1 MQFMLRPMNFHMPTD
16 EEIHTAFAQGEAAV
30 MALFHDVAGQ
40 VTALAQQLAKQGA
53 LLQEL
58 QARLAK
64 SSRNSSKPPSSDGY
78 GKVKRTES
86 LRKSGDKPNGGQP
99 GHDGQTLMAS
109 ERPDRV
115 ETHEVPSCAHCQAS
129 LAAIDAV
136 GYEERQVFD
145 IPAIR
150 IDVTAHRAEIKVCP
164 ACGRASKGTFPA
176 SVTQAVQYGPAVHT
190 WASYFPNQH
199 HVPVE
204 RTTEIFADLVQ
215 HRVSEATVLKASEHL
230 DQCIEPSTAAVKA
243 MLRNAEVLHVDESG
257 LRVTGT
263 LHWLHVASTDSLT
276 SYEVHAKRGQEAM
289 DDAGILGEFIG
300 TAVHDHWK
308 PYFKYEECNH
318 ALCNAHH
325 LRELRFIDKQYQQS
339 WAQDMTELLLEIK
352 AAVAATPEPAMRL
365 SPPELEGFAKRYDDV
380 VQSGFAANPAPVS
393 PTEGEGKKR
402 GRAKQAPPVN
412 LLIRLRDFKGEVL
425 AFMSDF
431 RVPFDNNQGE
441 RDVRMV
447 KVKQKVSGGFRT
459 LEGAQRFGRI
469 RGYISTARKNTQ
481 NVFEAIRD
489 AFDGNPFI
497 PSSEKCSKA
506 ADCIGTFNLPG

>member
-1 MQFMLRPMNFHMPTD
+1 MNFQLPTD
-16 EEIHTAFAQGEAAV
+16 DEICVAFEKGQAAILD
-30 MALFHDVAGQ
+30 LFHDVSRQ
-40 VTALAQQLAKQGA
+40 MQELAQQLAKQGD

-58 QARLAK
+58 HARLAK

-99 GHDGQTLMAS
+99 GHDGQTLLAS
-109 ERPDRV
+109 EAPDRI
-115 ETHEVPSCAHCQAS
+115 ETHEVASCGHCQRTLLGIES
-129 LAAIDAV
+129 M

-150 IDVTAHRAEIKVCP
+150 IEVTAHRAEIKVCP
-164 ACGRASKGTFPA
+164 ECGRASKGTFPET
-176 SVTQAVQYGPAVHT
+176 VTEAVQYGPLVNT

-199 HVPVE
+199 YVAVE

-215 HRVSEATVLKASEHL
+215 HRVSEATVLKASAHL
-230 DQCIEPSTAAVKA
+230 EKYIEPSTEAVKG
-243 MLRNAEVLHVDESG
+243 MLRDAEVLHVDESG
-257 LRVTGT
+257 LRVTGK
-263 LHWLHVASTDSLT
+263 LHWLHVASTEHLT

-289 DDAGILGEFIG
+289 DEAGILGEFNG
-300 TAVHDHWK
+300 RAVHDHWK
-308 PYFKYEECNH
+308 SYFKYTECDH

-325 LRELRFIDKQYQQS
+325 LRELCFIDKQYQQS
-339 WAQDMTELLLEIK
+339 WAQDMADLLLEIK
-352 AAVAATPEPAMRL
+352 AAVAATPEPAMSL
-365 SPPELEGFAKRYDDV
+365 SPPELEGFEKRYDEV
-380 VQSGFAANPAPVS
+380 VQAGFDANPAAVS
-393 PTEGEGKKR
+393 PSKDEVKKR
-402 GRAKQAPPVN
+402 GRPKHPPPVN
-412 LLIRLRDFKGEVL
+412 LLIRLRDFKSEVL

-459 LEGAQRFGRI
+459 LAGAQRFGRI
-469 RGYISTARKNTQ
+469 RAYISTTRKNGK

-497 PSSEKCSKA
+497 PSPE
-506 ADCIGTFNLPG
+506 TH